1 MKTDTV
7 RARIEPKLKHD
18 VENILKTLGMNTT
31 EAINL
36 FYTQIKLRHGL
47 PFSVRIPNKKTIKA
61 MKELEAD
68 RGKNKLKV
76 YDSAKDMFKD
86 LEQ

>member
-1 MKTDTV
+1 MKSETV

-18 VENILKTLGMNTT
+18 VEGILKTLGMNTT

-47 PFSVRIPNKKTIKA
+47 PFDVKIPNRKTIKA

-68 RGKNKLKV
+68 RSKNKLKT
-76 YDSAKDMFKD
+76 YDSAKEMFKD
-86 LEQ
+86 LDL